1 MPLFNEHDLAQLAAA
16 VEQLERPG
24 LAARLADII
33 GTPVERLLG
42 RLPDAVQTQ
51 MSQITEG
58 ALSKALNVAMKTL
71 DEEPVKAPWK
81 LAHKVA
87 ATTSGVIGGMFG
99 APALV
104 AELPIT
110 TVIILR
116 SIADIARS
124 KGEDL
129 NDPAAR
135 LACLE
140 VFALGG
146 GGRDATQEAVDL
158 MSDDAESRF
167 IRASY
172 FVARAAMAQQVT
184 AAAEILT
191 RGTAS
196 GSMSALTRLIALI
209 ARRFGVAVSEK
220 AAAQAIPIVGAV
232 GGGLIN
238 ALFVD
243 HFQNTA
249 DAHFTVRKLER
260 QYGADFVRQEYERLA
275 KERSKLSPMPSG
287 KQGHDRAANH

>member
-1 MPLFNEHDLAQLAAA
+1 MSQLSEQDLAQLAAA

-33 GTPVERLLG
+33 GAPVERLIG
-42 RLPDAVQTQ
+42 RLPDVVQSQ
-51 MSQITEG
+51 MQQMTEG
-58 ALSKALNVAMKTL
+58 ALSKALNAAIKTI
-71 DEEPVKAPWK
+71 DEDKPKAPWK

-87 ATTSGVIGGMFG
+87 ATMSGVAGGMFG

-129 NDPAAR
+129 TDPEAR

-146 GGRDATQEAVDL
+146 GGRDAPQEAVDV
-158 MSDDAESRF
+158 MREGAESGESF

-196 GSMSALTRLIALI
+196 GSTSALTRLIALV

-249 DAHFTVRKLER
+249 DAHFTIRALER
-260 QYGADFVRQEYERLA
+260 KHGAAAVRQEYENIA
-275 KERSKLSPMPSG
+275 KSLSF
-287 KQGHDRAANH
+287 

>member
-1 MPLFNEHDLAQLAAA
+1 MPGMSDNDLALLTGA
-16 VEQLERPG
+16 VMQLERPG
-24 LAARLADII
+24 LAGRLAEVI
-33 GTPVERLLG
+33 GAPVEHLLG
-42 RLPDAVQTQ
+42 RLPNSIQTQ
-51 MSQITEG
+51 MSHITEEALAS
-58 ALSKALNVAMKTL
+58 ALSVAMRTL
-71 DEEPVKAPWK
+71 DDEKIKAPWK
-81 LAHKVA
+81 LTHKVA
-87 ATTSGVIGGMFG
+87 ATISGVAGGMFG

-124 KGEDL
+124 KGENL
-129 NDPAAR
+129 NDPAVR
-135 LACLE
+135 LACIE
-140 VFALGG
+140 VFALGS
-146 GGRDATQEAVDL
+146 GGRDAPAEAVDQ
-158 MSDDAESRF
+158 MRQGAEAEAGF

-184 AAAEILT
+184 AAAEVLT
-191 RGTAS
+191 RGTAA
-196 GSMSALTRLIALI
+196 GGATALTRLIATV
-209 ARRFGVAVSEK
+209 AQRFGIAVSEK

-260 QYGADFVRQEYERLA
+260 EYGADVVRQEYERLT
-275 KERSKLSPMPSG
+275 
-287 KQGHDRAANH
+287 KQLA

>member
-1 MPLFNEHDLAQLAAA
+1 
-16 VEQLERPG
+16 
-24 LAARLADII
+24 
-33 GTPVERLLG
+33 
-42 RLPDAVQTQ
+42 
-51 MSQITEG
+51 
-58 ALSKALNVAMKTL
+58 
-71 DEEPVKAPWK
+71 
-81 LAHKVA
+81 
-87 ATTSGVIGGMFG
+87 
-99 APALV
+99 
-104 AELPIT
+104 
-110 TVIILR
+110 
-116 SIADIARS
+116 
-124 KGEDL
+124 
-129 NDPAAR
+129 
-135 LACLE
+135 
-140 VFALGG
+140 
-146 GGRDATQEAVDL
+146 

-275 KERSKLSPMPSG
+275 KERL
-287 KQGHDRAANH
+287 

>member
-1 MPLFNEHDLAQLAAA
+1 MSQLSEQDLEQLAAA

-24 LAARLADII
+24 LAARLAEVI
-33 GTPVERLLG
+33 GAPVERLIA
-42 RLPDAVQTQ
+42 RLPDGVQTQ
-51 MSQITEG
+51 MSEITEG
-58 ALSKALNVAMKTL
+58 ALSKALTAAIRTL
-71 DEEPVKAPWK
+71 DEDKARAPWK

-87 ATTSGVIGGMFG
+87 ATMSGVAGGMFG

-129 NDPAAR
+129 SDPEAR

-140 VFALGG
+140 VFALGA
-146 GGRDATQEAVDL
+146 GGRDAPQEAVDV
-158 MSDDAESRF
+158 MREDAEAGESF

-191 RGTAS
+191 KGTAS
-196 GSMSALTRLIALI
+196 GSTSALTRLIALI
-209 ARRFGVAVSEK
+209 ARRFGIAVSEK

-249 DAHFTVRKLER
+249 DAHFTIRALER
-260 QYGADFVRQEYERLA
+260 KHGADAVRREYERLA
-275 KERSKLSPMPSG
+275 REIQNR
-287 KQGHDRAANH
+287 

>member
-1 MPLFNEHDLAQLAAA
+1 MSDNDLALLTGA
-16 VEQLERPG
+16 VMQLERPG
-24 LAARLADII
+24 LAGRLAEVI
-33 GTPVERLLG
+33 GAPVEHLLG
-42 RLPDAVQTQ
+42 RLPNSIQTQ
-51 MSQITEG
+51 MSHITEE
-58 ALSKALNVAMKTL
+58 ALTTALNVATRTL
-71 DEEPVKAPWK
+71 DDENVKAPWK
-81 LAHKVA
+81 LTHKVA
-87 ATTSGVIGGMFG
+87 ATISGVAGGMFG

-124 KGEDL
+124 KGENL

-135 LACLE
+135 LACIE
-140 VFALGG
+140 VFALGS
-146 GGRDATQEAVDL
+146 GGRDAPAEAVDQL
-158 MSDDAESRF
+158 RQGAEAEAGF

-196 GSMSALTRLIALI
+196 GGATALTRLIATV
-209 ARRFGVAVSEK
+209 AQRFGVAVSEK

-260 QYGADFVRQEYERLA
+260 EYGTEVVRREYERLA
-275 KERSKLSPMPSG
+275 KKV
-287 KQGHDRAANH
+287 A

>member
-1 MPLFNEHDLAQLAAA
+1 MSGMSDNDLALLTGA
-16 VEQLERPG
+16 VMQLERPG
-24 LAARLADII
+24 LAGRLAEVI
-33 GTPVERLLG
+33 GAPVEHLLG
-42 RLPDAVQTQ
+42 RLPNSIQTQ
-51 MSQITEG
+51 MSHITEE
-58 ALSKALNVAMKTL
+58 ALTTALNVATRTL
-71 DEEPVKAPWK
+71 DDEKVKAPWK
-81 LAHKVA
+81 LTHKVA
-87 ATTSGVIGGMFG
+87 ATISGVAGGMFG

-124 KGEDL
+124 KGENL
-129 NDPAAR
+129 NDPAVR
-135 LACLE
+135 LACIE
-140 VFALGG
+140 VFALGS
-146 GGRDATQEAVDL
+146 GGRDAPAEAVDQL
-158 MSDDAESRF
+158 RQGAEAEAGF

-196 GSMSALTRLIALI
+196 SGTTALTRLIATV
-209 ARRFGVAVSEK
+209 AQRFGVAVSEK

-260 QYGADFVRQEYERLA
+260 EYGTEVVRQEYERLA
-275 KERSKLSPMPSG
+275 KKL
-287 KQGHDRAANH
+287 A

>member
-1 MPLFNEHDLAQLAAA
+1 MPQLTEQELAQLAAA

-24 LAARLADII
+24 LAARLADVI
-33 GTPVERLLG
+33 GAPVEKLVN
-42 RLPDAVQTQ
+42 RLPNVVQTQ
-51 MSQITEG
+51 LSEITEG
-58 ALSKALNVAMKTL
+58 ALSKALNAAIKTI
-71 DEEPVKAPWK
+71 DEDKAKAPWK

-87 ATTSGVIGGMFG
+87 ATMSGVAGGMFG
-99 APALV
+99 APALA

-124 KGEDL
+124 KGENL
-129 NDPAAR
+129 TDPEAR

-146 GGRDATQEAVDL
+146 GGRDAPQEAVDV
-158 MSDDAESRF
+158 MRDDAVAGESF

-191 RGTAS
+191 KGTAS
-196 GSMSALTRLIALI
+196 GSASALTRLIALV

-249 DAHFTVRKLER
+249 DAHFTIRALER
-260 QYGADFVRQEYERLA
+260 KHGAEIVRQEYERLA
-275 KERSKLSPMPSG
+275 RELG
-287 KQGHDRAANH
+287 

>member
-1 MPLFNEHDLAQLAAA
+1 MPGMSDNDLALLTGA
-16 VEQLERPG
+16 VMQLERPG
-24 LAARLADII
+24 LAGRLAEVI
-33 GTPVERLLG
+33 GAPIEHLIG
-42 RLPDAVQTQ
+42 RLPNSIQTQ
-51 MSQITEG
+51 MSHITEE
-58 ALSKALNVAMKTL
+58 ALTSALNVAMRTL
-71 DEEPVKAPWK
+71 DDDKVKAPWK
-81 LAHKVA
+81 LSHKVA
-87 ATTSGVIGGMFG
+87 ATISGVAGGMFG

-124 KGEDL
+124 KGENL
-129 NDPAAR
+129 NDPAVR
-135 LACLE
+135 LACIE
-140 VFALGG
+140 VFALGS
-146 GGRDATQEAVDL
+146 GGRDAPAEAVDPL
-158 MSDDAESRF
+158 REGAEAEAGF

-184 AAAEILT
+184 AAAEMLT

-196 GSMSALTRLIALI
+196 GGATALTRLIAI
-209 ARRFGVAVSEK
+209 VAQRFGVAVSEK

-260 QYGADFVRQEYERLA
+260 EYGAEVVRQEYERVAKKLA
-275 KERSKLSPMPSG
+275 
-287 KQGHDRAANH
+287 

>member
-1 MPLFNEHDLAQLAAA
+1 MATLSEQDLALLTGA
-16 VEQLERPG
+16 VMQLERPG
-24 LAARLADII
+24 LAGRLSEVI
-33 GTPVERLLG
+33 GAPVEHLLG
-42 RLPDAVQTQ
+42 RLPNSIQTQ
-51 MSQITEG
+51 MSHITED
-58 ALSKALNVAMKTL
+58 ALTGALNVAMRTL
-71 DEEPVKAPWK
+71 DDDKVKAPWK
-81 LAHKVA
+81 LTHKVA
-87 ATTSGVIGGMFG
+87 ATISGVAGGMFG

-124 KGEDL
+124 KGENL
-129 NDPAAR
+129 NDPSVR
-135 LACLE
+135 LACIE
-140 VFALGG
+140 VFALGS
-146 GGRDATQEAVDL
+146 GGRDAPTEAVDQ
-158 MSDDAESRF
+158 MREGAEAEAGF

-196 GSMSALTRLIALI
+196 GSATALTRLIATV
-209 ARRFGVAVSEK
+209 AQRFGIAVSEK

-260 QYGADFVRQEYERLA
+260 EYGAEVVRQEYERLA
-275 KERSKLSPMPSG
+275 KTL
-287 KQGHDRAANH
+287 A

>member
-1 MPLFNEHDLAQLAAA
+1 MATLNEHDLALLTGA
-16 VEQLERPG
+16 VMQLERPG
-24 LAARLADII
+24 LAGRLAEVI
-33 GTPVERLLG
+33 GAPVEHLLG
-42 RLPDAVQTQ
+42 RLPNSIQTQ
-51 MSQITEG
+51 MSRITEEALTS
-58 ALSKALNVAMKTL
+58 ALSVAMRTL
-71 DEEPVKAPWK
+71 DDEKVKAPWK
-81 LAHKVA
+81 LTHKVA
-87 ATTSGVIGGMFG
+87 ATISGVAGGMFG

-124 KGEDL
+124 KGENL
-129 NDPAAR
+129 NDPAVR
-135 LACLE
+135 LACIE
-140 VFALGG
+140 VFALGS
-146 GGRDATQEAVDL
+146 GGRDAPAEAVDQ
-158 MSDDAESRF
+158 MRQGAEAEAGF

-184 AAAEILT
+184 AAAEALT

-196 GSMSALTRLIALI
+196 GGATALTRLIATV
-209 ARRFGVAVSEK
+209 AQRFGVAVSEK

-260 QYGADFVRQEYERLA
+260 EYGADVVRQEYERLT
-275 KERSKLSPMPSG
+275 
-287 KQGHDRAANH
+287 KQLA

>member
-1 MPLFNEHDLAQLAAA
+1 MSPTDQAQLADA
-16 VEQLERPG
+16 VELLERPG
-24 LAARLADII
+24 LAARLADIVGAPI
-33 GTPVERLLG
+33 ERLIG
-42 RLPDAVQTQ
+42 RLPDPVQHQ
-51 MSQITEG
+51 MADITEG
-58 ALSKALNVAMKTL
+58 ALAKALNVAMKTI
-71 DEEPVKAPWK
+71 DQDARPAPWK
-81 LAHKVA
+81 LTHKMA
-87 ATTSGVIGGMFG
+87 ATMSGVAGGMFG

-129 NDPAAR
+129 ADPAAR

-146 GGRDATQEAVDL
+146 GGRDAPQAAVDQ
-158 MSDDAESRF
+158 MREGAEGEASF

-191 RGTAS
+191 KGTAK
-196 GSMSALTRLIALI
+196 GSTSALTRLIAMI
-209 ARRFGVAVSEK
+209 AKRFGIAVSEK

-249 DAHFTVRKLER
+249 EAHFTVRSLER
-260 QYGADFVRQEYERLA
+260 KYGAAEVRQEYERLA
-275 KERSKLSPMPSG
+275 AELGS
-287 KQGHDRAANH
+287 

>member
-1 MPLFNEHDLAQLAAA
+1 MPGLSESDLALLAGA

-24 LAARLADII
+24 LAARLADVV
-33 GTPVERLLG
+33 GTPVEKLLA
-42 RLPDAVQTQ
+42 RLPSAVQSQ
-51 MSQITEG
+51 MSRITEE
-58 ALSKALNVAMKTL
+58 ALSKSLSVALRTID
-71 DEEPVKAPWK
+71 DESIRAPRK
-81 LAHKVA
+81 LTHKVA
-87 ATTSGVIGGMFG
+87 ATISGVAGGMFG

-110 TVIILR
+110 TIIILR

-129 NDPAAR
+129 SDPAAR

-140 VFALGG
+140 VFALGSG
-146 GGRDATQEAVDL
+146 GA
-158 MSDDAESRF
+158 DDAAGAFDPLCGDAEAEAGF

-196 GSMSALTRLIALI
+196 SSSSALTKLIAKI
-209 ARRFGVAVSEK
+209 AQRFGIAVSEK
-220 AAAQAIPIVGAV
+220 AAAQAIPVVGAV

-249 DAHFTVRKLER
+249 DAHFTVRSLER
-260 QYGADFVRQEYERLA
+260 TYGTEPVRREYERLA
-275 KERSKLSPMPSG
+275 RSAG
-287 KQGHDRAANH
+287 

>member
-1 MPLFNEHDLAQLAAA
+1 MPTMTPHDLALLTGA
-16 VEQLERPG
+16 VMQLERPG
-24 LAARLADII
+24 LAGRLAEAV
-33 GTPVERLLG
+33 GAPMENLLG
-42 RLPDAVQTQ
+42 RLPGAIQTQ
-51 MSQITEG
+51 ISHISEEALTT
-58 ALSKALNVAMKTL
+58 ALSVAMRTL
-71 DEEPVKAPWK
+71 DDETVKAPWK
-81 LAHKVA
+81 LTHMIA
-87 ATTSGVIGGMFG
+87 ATISGVAGGMFG

-124 KGEDL
+124 KGENL
-129 NDPAAR
+129 SDPAVR
-135 LACLE
+135 LACIE
-140 VFALGG
+140 VFALGS
-146 GGRDATQEAVDL
+146 GGRDAPVEAIDPL
-158 MSDDAESRF
+158 RKGAEAEAGF

-196 GSMSALTRLIALI
+196 GSTTALTRFIAKV
-209 ARRFGVAVSEK
+209 ASRFGIAVSEK

-260 QYGADFVRQEYERLA
+260 EYGADAVRQEYERLA
-275 KERSKLSPMPSG
+275 RELR
-287 KQGHDRAANH
+287 

>member
-1 MPLFNEHDLAQLAAA
+1 MSEMSRNDLALLSGA
-16 VEQLERPG
+16 VAQLERPG
-24 LAARLADII
+24 LAARLAEVV
-33 GTPVERLLG
+33 GAPVEALLG
-42 RLPDAVQTQ
+42 RLPNSIQTQ
-51 MSQITEG
+51 MSHITEE
-58 ALSKALNVAMKTL
+58 ALSTALSVALKTL
-71 DEEPVKAPWK
+71 DGESVKAPWK
-81 LAHKVA
+81 LTHKVA
-87 ATTSGVIGGMFG
+87 ATISGVAGGMFG

-124 KGEDL
+124 KGENL

-135 LACLE
+135 LACVE
-140 VFALGG
+140 VFALGS
-146 GGRDATQEAVDL
+146 GGRDAPDAAVDQIREG
-158 MSDDAESRF
+158 AEGEAGF

-191 RGTAS
+191 KGTAA
-196 GSMSALTRLIALI
+196 GGTTALTRLIAKV
-209 ARRFGVAVSEK
+209 AQRFGIAVSEK

-260 QYGADFVRQEYERLA
+260 QYGVEIVRQEYERLA
-275 KERSKLSPMPSG
+275 REM
-287 KQGHDRAANH
+287 